1 MSTRV
6 EISRVFSVTAAASG
20 ITTCSIH
27 NNTHAFVGHFL
38 RYDHH
43 VWLFHF
49 LKDTHITIV
58 PPLLSV
64 FLNAIR
70 YVLPII
76 GISGY
81 RFNPPKC
88 LRILLRS
95 R

>member
-27 NNTHAFVGHFL
+27 NNTHAFVGHIL

-49 LKDTHITIV
+49 LKDTHITS
-58 PPLLSV
+58 PSLT
-64 FLNAIR
+64 F
-70 YVLPII
+70 
-76 GISGY
+76 GIPE
-81 RFNPPKC
+81 RDQVRAAHNRNLWIPV
-88 LRILLRS
+88 
-95 R
+95 

>member
-20 ITTCSIH
+20 ITTCIAFIIIH
-27 NNTHAFVGHFL
+27 MHLLDIFYGMIIMCGYFIS
-38 RYDHH
+38 
-43 VWLFHF
+43 
-49 LKDTHITIV
+49 LKIHISLV
-58 PPLLSV
+58 PHLLSV